1 MPLEVNAV
9 LAARG
14 IGKVVKSGASDLVI
28 LRDIDLAVMP
38 GEAQTAKESALSAK
52 TRDRLKEKISLDMK
66 NEMLRDVLKEISGAL
81 TDLKKG
87 ALSNYPDQGVS
98 LNSRITVK
106 AKEKS
111 VEEILDEALK
121 PLDLG
126 YVIVSKPGDRYD
138 GWLLLKKGSQR
149 GDDTPADGKEKK
161 KDDSK
166 VKEKKEMP
174 EKKEAKADT
183 GGDTEKDATRL
194 LNNAKFYVSSKKPEK
209 AKEVLKELLEKHPN
223 SKAADEAKTLLEKLD
238 K

>member
-1 MPLEVNAV
+1 MRRT
-9 LAARG
+9 AAL
-14 IGKVVKSGASDLVI
+14 SI
-28 LRDIDLAVMP
+28 LLLGFFAVMP
-38 GEAQTAKESALSAK
+38 GKAQTAKESALSAK

-106 AKEKS
+106 AKDKS

-161 KDDSK
+161 KEESK

-174 EKKEAKADT
+174 DKKETKSEA
-183 GGDTEKDATRL
+183 GDEEKDATRL
-194 LNNAKFYVSSKKPEK
+194 LNNAKNYVSFKKPEK